1 MYEIYKINVNDTL
14 SSIANNYNTTEEEL
28 IKINGINVTSK
39 IEPNNLIITPKN
51 ENINYEYY
59 TVKKEDNIYQIANK
73 HNIDYKLLLK
83 MNGLDK
89 DDYIYPNQTIL
100 LPRKDKKMYLT
111 KEGDTLNTLIEKLET
126 NIDTI
131 IKKNNA
137 IYLKEDQIIIF

>member
-1 MYEIYKINVNDTL
+1 MYEIYKINANDTL

-28 IKINGINVTSK
+28 IKINGMSITSK
-39 IEPNNLIITPKN
+39 IEPNNLIITPRN

-73 HNIDYKLLLK
+73 HDIDYKLLLK
-83 MNGLDK
+83 MNGLDQ

-111 KEGDTLNTLIEKLET
+111 KEGDTINTLIENFET
-126 NIDTI
+126 NIDNI
-131 IKKNNA
+131 LKKNNN
-137 IYLKEDQIIIF
+137 IYLEEDQIIIF

>member
-1 MYEIYKINVNDTL
+1 MYEIYKINANDTL

-28 IKINGINVTSK
+28 IKINGISITSK

-73 HNIDYKLLLK
+73 HDIDYKLLLK
-83 MNGLDK
+83 MNGLDQ

-111 KEGDTLNTLIEKLET
+111 KEGDTINTLIENFET
-126 NIDTI
+126 NIDNLL
-131 IKKNNA
+131 KKNNT
-137 IYLKEDQIIIF
+137 IYLEEDQIIIF

>member
-1 MYEIYKINVNDTL
+1 MYEIYKINANDTL

-28 IKINGINVTSK
+28 IKINGISITSK

-73 HNIDYKLLLK
+73 HDIDYKLLLK
-83 MNGLDK
+83 MNGLDQ

-111 KEGDTLNTLIEKLET
+111 KEGDTINTLIENFET
-126 NIDTI
+126 NIDNI
-131 IKKNNA
+131 LKKNNN
-137 IYLKEDQIIIF
+137 IYLEEDQIIIF

>member
-1 MYEIYKINVNDTL
+1 MYEIYKINANDTL

-28 IKINGINVTSK
+28 IKINGISITSK

-73 HNIDYKLLLK
+73 HDIDYKLLLK
-83 MNGLDK
+83 MNGLDQ

-111 KEGDTLNTLIEKLET
+111 KEGDTINTLIENFET
-126 NIDTI
+126 NIDNLL
-131 IKKNNA
+131 KNNNT
-137 IYLKEDQIIIF
+137 IYLEEDQIIIF

>member
-1 MYEIYKINVNDTL
+1 MYEIYKINANDTL

-28 IKINGINVTSK
+28 IKINGINITSK

-73 HNIDYKLLLK
+73 HDIDYKLLLK
-83 MNGLDK
+83 MNGLDQ

-111 KEGDTLNTLIEKLET
+111 KEGDTINTLIENFET
-126 NIDTI
+126 NIDNI
-131 IKKNNA
+131 LKKNNN
-137 IYLKEDQIIIF
+137 IYLEEDQIIIF